1 MFLTLIAAVFLGMVM
16 MPELGS
22 TVASNLFGTSSFDFM
37 ELQDKAIIGLIGIQ
51 GKVALLWEN
60 LIGMMPNGITDLQ
73 NQVVSLCQKCYE
85 MLPGQADASLLLQ
98 KLPGM
103 IFAIDGLKS
112 KIMLLVDNL
121 PEHIENAVDATGY
134 FDAAGYFHPAFSRST
149 LAVLGVLGVTPLAH
163 LLGDHV
169 CDWFSSKRGA

>member
-1 MFLTLIAAVFLGMVM
+1 MFLTLTAAVFLGMVM

-37 ELQDKAIIGLIGIQ
+37 ELQDKAIIGLIGMQ

-60 LIGMMPNGITDLQ
+60 LIGMMPNGLTDLQ

-103 IFAIDGLKS
+103 IFAIDGLKG
-112 KIMLLVDNL
+112 KITLLLDNL

-169 CDWFSSKRGA
+169 CNWFNSKRGA